1 VAGRIRRLAGRS
13 DWIDQAIAAMD
24 RGCPT
29 SVGLV
34 CRQLQEAPGL
44 DLAGCF
50 RLEMVVATHCAQ
62 HPDFVEGVR
71 ALIIDKDNHPAWRY
85 PDLASLP
92 ESYVAEHF
100 VPPWPQNP
108 LADLQEAG
116 Q

>member
-1 VAGRIRRLAGRS
+1 
-13 DWIDQAIAAMD
+13 
-24 RGCPT
+24 
-29 SVGLV
+29 
-34 CRQLQEAPGL
+34 
-44 DLAGCF
+44 
-50 RLEMVVATHCAQ
+50 MVVATHCAQ